1 MLKYGS
7 GNCIYIVFSFW
18 AKTEP
23 FPPAFSA
30 LQAVFLALG
39 PVFPYNGV
47 AVFFPVF
54 FLILF
59 WTDTEDWQHYATERN
74 GLGHWSIGRTGP
86 RYGAGLRPKRLERDC
101 GGPLLCCG
109 NLSAGEGVTVLPLDV
124 TSEESCTAF
133 VKKAL
138 GMESRVDVLVCAAAQ
153 LVLGSCENTTVDE
166 LDRLLD
172 VNVLGA
178 VRMIRRA
185 LPLMRA
191 QKSGK
196 IILFSS
202 INGLL
207 GIPFQS
213 AYTASKHA
221 LEGYAECLAMETEPF
236 GIQVCL
242 VEPGDHR
249 GGSSHT
255 RLHAKNETDTV
266 YRQAYENTCAII
278 HHDEENGLFPD
289 RLGLEDRAERP
300 ATAYALPSEG
310 RQARPASGRAFAYP
324 SSRQPESENSLFL
337 LSCSSLRQVSE
348 GTF

>member
-1 MLKYGS
+1 MQKKGMVWVIGS
-7 GNCIYIVFSFW
+7 SG
-18 AKTEP
+18 
-23 FPPAFSA
+23 
-30 LQAVFLALG
+30 
-39 PVFPYNGV
+39 
-47 AVFFPVF
+47 
-54 FLILF
+54 
-59 WTDTEDWQHYATERN
+59 
-74 GLGHWSIGRTGP
+74 GLGRAAAQAFAQNGWSVIA
-86 RYGAGLRPKRLERDC
+86 GARSFAAGTS
-101 GGPLLCCG
+101 PL
-109 NLSAGEGVTVLPLDV
+109 GEGVTVLPLDV
-124 TSEESCTAF
+124 TNDESCTAF
-133 VKKAL
+133 TEKAL
-138 GMESRVDVLVCAAAQ
+138 GMENRVDVLVCAAAQ

-178 VRMIRRA
+178 VRMIQRA

-221 LEGYAECLAMETEPF
+221 HLRHY
-236 GIQVCL
+236 
-242 VEPGDHR
+242 
-249 GGSSHT
+249 SS
-255 RLHAKNETDTV
+255 RRRKRPLSGPAGP
-266 YRQAYENTCAII
+266 EN
-278 HHDEENGLFPD
+278 
-289 RLGLEDRAERP
+289 RAERP

-310 RQARPASGRAFAYP
+310 RQARPAPGRAFAYP

>member
-1 MLKYGS
+1 MQQKGMVWVIGAS
-7 GNCIYIVFSFW
+7 G
-18 AKTEP
+18 
-23 FPPAFSA
+23 
-30 LQAVFLALG
+30 
-39 PVFPYNGV
+39 
-47 AVFFPVF
+47 
-54 FLILF
+54 
-59 WTDTEDWQHYATERN
+59 
-74 GLGHWSIGRTGP
+74 GLGRATAQAFAQNGWSVIA
-86 RYGAGLRPKRLERDC
+86 GARSFA
-101 GGPLLCCG
+101 GGTSPL
-109 NLSAGEGVTVLPLDV
+109 GEGVTVLPLDV

-178 VRMIRRA
+178 VRMIQRA

-221 LEGYAECLAMETEPF
+221 LEGYAECLAMETADF

-255 RLHAKNETDTV
+255 RLHAKNETNTV
-266 YRQAYENTCAII
+266 YRQAYENTCVII

-289 RLGLEDRAERP
+289 RLGRKIVRNAQRRHMRFRLRVAKPDQHLAV
-300 ATAYALPSEG
+300 LLHILL
-310 RQARPASGRAFAYP
+310 PASLNRKILCSYYRAH
-324 SSRQPESENSLFL
+324 L
-337 LSCSSLRQVSE
+337 
-348 GTF
+348 